1 MEEIISLIMTTSEE
15 QLNAFLNK
23 FGPPGPI
30 KYDTMDCVDFIIS
43 FNIPDPISVAYAMA
57 VQKEYKLQLDGDIEK
72 RANSIVDT
80 LQLYKDKGLE
90 DLLLELEISNYMDN
104 DKLLKKVM
112 SMKKI

>member
-1 MEEIISLIMTTSEE
+1 MEEIISLIMATSEE
-15 QLNAFLNK
+15 QLKRLMQE

-30 KYDTMDCVDFIIS
+30 KYDNMNCIDFIIS
-43 FNIPDPISVAYAMA
+43 FNIEDPISLAYAMA
-57 VQKEYKLQLDGDIEK
+57 VQKEYQLKLDGDIEK
-72 RANSIVDT
+72 RTDSIVDT

-90 DLLLELEISNYMDN
+90 DLLLEMEISNYLDN

>member
-1 MEEIISLIMTTSEE
+1 MATTAE
-15 QLNAFLNK
+15 QINAFFNK

-43 FNIPDPISVAYAMA
+43 FNIEDPISVAYAMA
-57 VQKEYKLQLDGDIEK
+57 VQKEYQLRLDGDIEK
-72 RANSIVDT
+72 RTDSIVDT

-90 DLLLELEISNYMDN
+90 DLLLEMEISNYLDN

>member
-1 MEEIISLIMTTSEE
+1 MATTAE
-15 QLNAFLNK
+15 QINAFFNK

-43 FNIPDPISVAYAMA
+43 FNIEDPISLAYAMA
-57 VQKEYKLQLDGDIEK
+57 VQKEYQLKLDGDIEK
-72 RANSIVDT
+72 RTDSIVDT

-90 DLLLELEISNYMDN
+90 DLLLEMEISHYLDN

>member
-1 MEEIISLIMTTSEE
+1 MTTAAE
-15 QLNAFLNK
+15 QINRLVNE

-43 FNIPDPISVAYAMA
+43 FNISDPISVAYAMT

>member
-1 MEEIISLIMTTSEE
+1 MVLSLFSPF
-15 QLNAFLNK
+15 LGNALFNK

-43 FNIPDPISVAYAMA
+43 FNIEDPISVAYAMA
-57 VQKEYKLQLDGDIEK
+57 VQKEYQLKLDGDIKK
-72 RANSIVDT
+72 RADSILDT

-90 DLLLELEISNYMDN
+90 DLLLEMEISNYMDN

>member
-1 MEEIISLIMTTSEE
+1 MEEIISLIMTTPAE
-15 QLNAFLNK
+15 QINRLLNK

-30 KYDTMDCVDFIIS
+30 KFDNMDCVEFIIS
-43 FNIPDPISVAYAMA
+43 FNITDKMSVAYATI
-57 VQKEYKLQLDGDIEK
+57 VQKEYKLKLDGDIEN
-72 RANSIVDT
+72 RANSILDT

-90 DLLLELEISNYMDN
+90 DLLLEMEISNYMDN

>member
-1 MEEIISLIMTTSEE
+1 MATTAE
-15 QLNAFLNK
+15 QINAFFNK

-43 FNIPDPISVAYAMA
+43 FNIEDPISVAYAMA
-57 VQKEYKLQLDGDIEK
+57 VQKEYQLKLDGDIKK
-72 RANSIVDT
+72 RADSILDT

-90 DLLLELEISNYMDN
+90 DLLLEMEISNYMDN

>member
-1 MEEIISLIMTTSEE
+1 MTIRE
-15 QLNAFLNK
+15 QQLERLMQE

-30 KYDTMDCVDFIIS
+30 KYDNMDCVDFIQS
-43 FNIPDPISVAYAMA
+43 FNITDKISIVYATI
-57 VQKEYKLQLDGDIEK
+57 VQQEYQLKLDGDIEK
-72 RANSIVDT
+72 RANSIIDT
-80 LQLYKDKGLE
+80 LQLYKDRGME

>member
-1 MEEIISLIMTTSEE
+1 MATAAE
-15 QLNAFLNK
+15 QINAFFNK

-43 FNIPDPISVAYAMA
+43 FNIEDPISVAYAMA
-57 VQKEYKLQLDGDIEK
+57 VQKEYQLKLDGDIEK
-72 RANSIVDT
+72 RTDSILDT

-90 DLLLELEISNYMDN
+90 DLLLEMEISNYMDN

>member
-1 MEEIISLIMTTSEE
+1 MPTI
-15 QLNAFLNK
+15 NAFFNK

-30 KYDTMDCVDFIIS
+30 THDNMDCVDFIIS
-43 FNIPDPISVAYAMA
+43 FNIEDSISVAYAMA
-57 VQKEYKLQLDGDIEK
+57 VQKEYKLQLDGDIKK

-90 DLLLELEISNYMDN
+90 DLLLEMEISNFMDN